1 MTQLLAAID
10 LGTNT
15 VRVLVAEADPTTG
28 LALLWADQIVTRLG
42 EGLTRRGVLAP
53 AAAERTLV
61 AVRGYRDRA
70 RALGATEI
78 LLVAT
83 AAVRQA
89 RDGSAFLA
97 RLRAEPGIHPRIVSG
112 EEEAALT
119 LLGATWGLGTVAG
132 TFALLDI
139 GGGSTEVLVAE
150 GNHVLMAVSLTLGVV
165 ELVERFFV
173 HERVEPEDLAA
184 CRAHVDTRLR
194 EEGWPRIRPYRPTVL
209 VATAGTPTTLASLD
223 LGLRA
228 YDPARVQGHQLT
240 GPAIERLT
248 TRLAALPLAERART
262 PGLEPGR
269 ADVIVPGAVVLAAAL
284 AGLGLR
290 AAVVSDAG
298 LREGILL
305 DAVGW
310 CPRAGPDARLGRWPD
325 EPMA

>member
-1 MTQLLAAID
+1 VTQLLAAID

-15 VRVLVAEADPTTG
+15 VRALVSEADPVTG
-28 LALLWADQIVTRLG
+28 LVRRWADQIVTRLG
-42 EGLTRRGVLAP
+42 EGLARRGTLAP
-53 AAAERTLV
+53 AAAERTLA

-70 RALGATEI
+70 RALGAAEV

-89 RDGSAFLA
+89 RDGSEFLA
-97 RLRAEPGIHPRIVSG
+97 RLGAEPGIRSRMVSG

-119 LLGATWGLGTVAG
+119 LLGAAWGLGPVAG
-132 TFALLDI
+132 TYALVDV

-150 GNHVLMAVSLTLGVV
+150 GAHVLSALSFTLGVV
-165 ELVERFFV
+165 QLAERFFV
-173 HERVEPEDLAA
+173 RDPAEPGELAA
-184 CRAHVDTRLR
+184 CRAHVDARFR
-194 EEGWPRIRPYRPTVL
+194 EEVWPRIRPYRPTAL

-223 LGLRA
+223 LGLGT
-228 YDPARVQGHQLT
+228 YDPARVQGYQLSV
-240 GPAIERLT
+240 PAIERLT
-248 TRLAALPLAERART
+248 TRLAALPLADRARI

-269 ADVIVPGAVVLAAAL
+269 ADVIIPGALVLAAAL

-310 CPRAGPDARLGRWPD
+310 RPPSHPADG
-325 EPMA
+325 